1 MEVIIQ
7 HLWSETVSKNIYYRY
22 VIGYQSLGIKFPETT
37 LQMDFKMRKLLGFLK
52 VGLVIRKILLT
63 NMPPQSLKLLHKIK
77 IIKETSLLYIY
88 DLIKD
93 L

>member
-1 MEVIIQ
+1 
-7 HLWSETVSKNIYYRY
+7 
-22 VIGYQSLGIKFPETT
+22 
-37 LQMDFKMRKLLGFLK
+37 MRKLLGFLK

-63 NMPPQSLKLLHKIK
+63 KMPPQSLKLLHKIK
-77 IIKETSLLYIY
+77 IIKETTLLYIY